1 MGSLTMDT
9 ISGSDICRSPTIV
22 NVEVMD
28 AFETKVSFQDEP
40 DEVINLIL
48 KENRNV
54 FNVEA
59 FIGEELEDFYKEYNE
74 MKRRIDDERKEQDDW
89 KLTSDLLKKLPVANV
104 SHFTINLLSM

>member
-1 MGSLTMDT
+1 MDT
-9 ISGSDICRSPTIV
+9 ISGSDICPSPTVV

-28 AFETKVSFQDEP
+28 AFETKVSFKDEH
-40 DEVINLIL
+40 DEVINLTL
-48 KENRNV
+48 RDNRDI

-74 MKRRIDDERKEQDDW
+74 MKRRVDDERKEKNDW

-104 SHFTINLLSM
+104 SHCL